1 MMEAMTPRST
11 TRALVGTALVGAL
24 LAAALAIDL
33 TVLVSTPTA
42 ALYAVPLLVAAL
54 LFSPRVVAGFGAL
67 AIVLHLVA
75 EQSDAIEPALW
86 PVYAVSLLALAA
98 LAVLLAAE
106 RERSARRAR
115 EAEQA
120 ADRTGR
126 LQAVTA
132 AFSEAITPG
141 EVAEVVVEQGVAAL
155 GAQAGFIA
163 ALTADGAEFEMVR
176 TIGYPGGVGEQ
187 WERFPVTTPVP
198 VSDAVR
204 TGEPIWIESPPVLQA
219 RYPHVATPDAIRQS
233 GAWAAL
239 PLIVEGR
246 ALGAMGLKFAQ
257 ARTFGPE
264 DRAFMLALARQCAQA
279 LERTRLYEAER
290 MARAEA
296 EATERRYRGI
306 FESAGDALVVA
317 SEGHVVDAN
326 PAACTLLGYG
336 LDELKG
342 EALSTFVAA
351 SQEWIEEQMT
361 RVAEEDRW
369 RGEVEWRRKDGSPV
383 PVEVTVRRVELPSGA
398 VTLGVAR
405 DISQRRALERMQ
417 QDFVAMATHELMTPI
432 TALKGFAQIAQH
444 GGMPW
449 EQAAASIVT
458 QADHLSRLVG
468 DLLDVARLES
478 GRLELWRGEVDL
490 AALARS
496 CTQHAGAMAPTHAM
510 VVEAPGRMPVGW
522 WDRDR
527 LGQILANLLS
537 NAVKY
542 SPAGGEILVRV
553 DDRGCEARVAVRDAG
568 VGVAPDDLPRLF
580 DRFYRVETARNGA
593 RGLGLGLYIARSLA
607 EAHGGRIW
615 AKSAGP
621 GKGSTFTVALPYGE
635 PPSDAE

>member
-1 MMEAMTPRST
+1 MEAMSPRST
-11 TRALVGTALVGAL
+11 TRALAGAALVGVL

-54 LFSPRVVAGFGAL
+54 IFSPRVVAGFGAL
-67 AIVLHLVA
+67 AVILHLVA
-75 EQSDAIEPALW
+75 EQPGAIEPAVW
-86 PVYAVSLLALAA
+86 PVYAASLLALAA

-106 RERSARRAR
+106 RERSARRTR
-115 EAEQA
+115 EAEHA
-120 ADRTGR
+120 ADRTAR
-126 LQAVTA
+126 LQVVTA

-141 EVAEVVVEQGVAAL
+141 EVAAVVVEQGVAAL

-163 ALTADGAEFEMVR
+163 ALTTDGAEFEMVR
-176 TIGYPGGVGEQ
+176 TVGYPDGVGEQ

-198 VSDAVR
+198 ISDAVR
-204 TGEPIWIESPPVLQA
+204 TGEPIWIESSEVLQA

-246 ALGAMGLKFAQ
+246 ALGAMGLKFAR
-257 ARTFGPE
+257 ARPFSSE

-290 MARAEA
+290 TARSEA

-306 FESAGDALVVA
+306 FENAGDALVVA
-317 SEGHVVDAN
+317 RDGYVLDAN
-326 PAACTLLGYG
+326 PAACALLGYG
-336 LDELKG
+336 LDELRG
-342 EALSTFVAA
+342 QPLATFVVTRPA
-351 SQEWIEEQMT
+351 WIEAQ
-361 RVAEEDRW
+361 RQCIAEEGQW
-369 RGEVEWRRKDGSPV
+369 RGEVEWRRKDGSIV
-383 PVEVTVRRVELPSGA
+383 PVEVTVRRVELPAGA
-398 VTLGVAR
+398 VELGVGR

-449 EQAAASIVT
+449 EQATASIVT

-478 GRLELWRGEVDL
+478 GRLALWRSEVDL

-496 CTQHAGAMAPTHAM
+496 CTEHARAMTPTHPM
-510 VVEAPGRMPVGW
+510 VVEAPARMPVGW

-542 SPAGGEILVRV
+542 SPDGGEILIRV
-553 DDRGCEARVAVRDAG
+553 EDRGGEARITVRDAG
-568 VGVAPDDLPRLF
+568 VGVTPDDLPRLF
-580 DRFYRVETARNGA
+580 DRFYRVETGRNGA

-615 AKSAGP
+615 ATSAGP
-621 GKGSTFTVALPYGE
+621 GRGSTFTVALPYGE
-635 PPSDAE
+635 PPPDAE